1 MNRSNRVLRK
11 SALSMALGLCFA
23 FALPAAHAGNS
34 DGSVLGRTGS
44 GATVTV
50 TNPETGFTRSVT
62 ADADGNYRFPFLPV
76 GNYSLSSSAADK
88 PVPVTVNL
96 GVATTVNI
104 GASEGTLSTIVVTAG
119 AIQAVDVTSM
129 ESATNINKTE
139 LERIPV
145 ERDPLAVALLAP
157 GVIEGEF
164 GGISFGGSSV
174 AENTVYIN
182 GLNVTD
188 FYNRVGFS
196 SVPYSFYKEFQI
208 KTGGY
213 SVEFGRTTGGVINA
227 VTQSGTNEFKFG
239 AEAVWEPSFLQ
250 TEGSDHYD
258 ADGNPYYISSYD
270 EYERRNLNVYASGP
284 IVKDKLFFYA
294 LYEARDYQPSNT
306 TSTGNLL
313 NEGDAD
319 DGFWGTKLDWQI
331 NDNHLLEF
339 LGFGDS
345 NSTATDIYQFDL
357 ASGNRGEYSNTRF
370 IDNGGTNWSATY
382 TGYLT
387 DSFSMKAMY
396 GENER
401 EFAQSSLNDINC
413 NRIRDR
419 RDVGNGDI
427 G

>member
-164 GGISFGGSSV
+164 GGI
-174 AENTVYIN
+174 
-182 GLNVTD
+182 
-188 FYNRVGFS
+188 
-196 SVPYSFYKEFQI
+196 
-208 KTGGY
+208 
-213 SVEFGRTTGGVINA
+213 
-227 VTQSGTNEFKFG
+227 
-239 AEAVWEPSFLQ
+239 
-250 TEGSDHYD
+250 
-258 ADGNPYYISSYD
+258 
-270 EYERRNLNVYASGP
+270 
-284 IVKDKLFFYA
+284 
-294 LYEARDYQPSNT
+294 
-306 TSTGNLL
+306 
-313 NEGDAD
+313 
-319 DGFWGTKLDWQI
+319 
-331 NDNHLLEF
+331 
-339 LGFGDS
+339 
-345 NSTATDIYQFDL
+345 
-357 ASGNRGEYSNTRF
+357 
-370 IDNGGTNWSATY
+370 
-382 TGYLT
+382 
-387 DSFSMKAMY
+387 
-396 GENER
+396 
-401 EFAQSSLNDINC
+401 
-413 NRIRDR
+413 
-419 RDVGNGDI
+419 
-427 G
+427 